1 MDQAMTHWPLLSE
14 ERKTLDGLFQFHRFQ
29 SRFAIRLAV
38 VLCLSFTFVYLTQW
52 PFAYWYPMT
61 VFLMLMP
68 YAEES
73 AARINNRVLGNLLG
87 LLMTA
92 LLLSLF
98 HSLPAYVFLVA
109 LMTCLMYY
117 VPLTSTSMS
126 TYGTCYGMILAIL
139 LVDIRLAIGLRLA
152 YVAMAAVTAWTA
164 NRFLFPITEPGQ
176 VRDSLQTLLETDARM
191 LAELQEMLSS
201 NSSRHSFRQY
211 LIRSNMLTQEMETL
225 LAGSPS
231 TAAHTLLLHLLPLQR
246 KLSTE
251 LELLAS
257 YVHDHPGRFLP
268 EQRGELRTLF
278 SSLQKT
284 LQALEQG
291 SSPAPVPAPLPSL
304 SKEQVY
310 FHTLLVQLRGDPGK
324 TPGPFCSAALL
335 APREPVLSPVPT
347 EKAVP
352 LDKRPGSS
360 KKPGRLLRSFLRQY
374 STVEIPVGQRH
385 PRGPFPAHGP
395 GDLHLIPFLP
405 SPTCLLRQKHR
416 HCHLLSKLRD
426 LSLLQQNVRPPRL
439 IPRQRADPPCHREHR
454 GFYIVG
460 RI

>member
-1 MDQAMTHWPLLSE
+1 M
-14 ERKTLDGLFQFHRFQ
+14 
-29 SRFAIRLAV
+29 
-38 VLCLSFTFVYLTQW
+38 YLTQW

-310 FHTLLVQLRGDPGK
+310 FHTLLSNCVETLEDTR
-324 TPGPFCSAALL
+324 ALL
-335 APREPVLSPVPT
+335 LCRFACAER
-347 EKAVP
+347 A
-352 LDKRPGSS
+352 G
-360 KKPGRLLRSFLRQY
+360 
-374 STVEIPVGQRH
+374 
-385 PRGPFPAHGP
+385 
-395 GDLHLIPFLP
+395 LI
-405 SPTCLLRQKHR
+405 SCSH
-416 HCHLLSKLRD
+416 
-426 LSLLQQNVRPPRL
+426 
-439 IPRQRADPPCHREHR
+439 
-454 GFYIVG
+454 
-460 RI
+460 

>member
-1 MDQAMTHWPLLSE
+1 M
-14 ERKTLDGLFQFHRFQ
+14 
-29 SRFAIRLAV
+29 
-38 VLCLSFTFVYLTQW
+38 
-52 PFAYWYPMT
+52 
-61 VFLMLMP
+61 
-68 YAEES
+68 
-73 AARINNRVLGNLLG
+73 
-87 LLMTA
+87 
-92 LLLSLF
+92 
-98 HSLPAYVFLVA
+98 
-109 LMTCLMYY
+109 
-117 VPLTSTSMS
+117 
-126 TYGTCYGMILAIL
+126 
-139 LVDIRLAIGLRLA
+139 DIRLAIGLRLA

-201 NSSRHSFRQY
+201 NSSRYSFRQY

-310 FHTLLVQLRGDPGK
+310 FHTLLSNCVETLEDTR
-324 TPGPFCSAALL
+324 ALL
-335 APREPVLSPVPT
+335 LCRFACAER
-347 EKAVP
+347 A
-352 LDKRPGSS
+352 G
-360 KKPGRLLRSFLRQY
+360 
-374 STVEIPVGQRH
+374 
-385 PRGPFPAHGP
+385 
-395 GDLHLIPFLP
+395 LI
-405 SPTCLLRQKHR
+405 SCSH
-416 HCHLLSKLRD
+416 
-426 LSLLQQNVRPPRL
+426 
-439 IPRQRADPPCHREHR
+439 
-454 GFYIVG
+454 
-460 RI
+460 

>member
-1 MDQAMTHWPLLSE
+1 MTHWPLLSE

-152 YVAMAAVTAWTA
+152 YVAMAAGQPPNPVGNRRPDAGGTAG
-164 NRFLFPITEPGQ
+164 N
-176 VRDSLQTLLETDARM
+176 
-191 LAELQEMLSS
+191 
-201 NSSRHSFRQY
+201 
-211 LIRSNMLTQEMETL
+211 
-225 LAGSPS
+225 
-231 TAAHTLLLHLLPLQR
+231 
-246 KLSTE
+246 
-251 LELLAS
+251 
-257 YVHDHPGRFLP
+257 
-268 EQRGELRTLF
+268 
-278 SSLQKT
+278 
-284 LQALEQG
+284 
-291 SSPAPVPAPLPSL
+291 
-304 SKEQVY
+304 
-310 FHTLLVQLRGDPGK
+310 
-324 TPGPFCSAALL
+324 ALL
-335 APREPVLSPVPT
+335 QQQPALLSPVSDSEQYAHPRNGD
-347 EKAVP
+347 P
-352 LDKRPGSS
+352 PGG
-360 KKPGRLLRSFLRQY
+360 KPQY
-374 STVEIPVGQRH
+374 SGPH
-385 PRGPFPAHGP
+385 P
-395 GDLHLIPFLP
+395 P
-405 SPTCLLRQKHR
+405 SP
-416 HCHLLSKLRD
+416 SA
-426 LSLLQQNVRPPRL
+426 PPS
-439 IPRQRADPPCHREHR
+439 A
-454 GFYIVG
+454 
-460 RI
+460 

>member
-1 MDQAMTHWPLLSE
+1 M

-139 LVDIRLAIGLRLA
+139 LVDIRLAIGPSAGLCGHGGGDRLDRQPLPLSHHRTWPSA
-152 YVAMAAVTAWTA
+152 GQPPNPVGNRRPDAGGTAGNA
-164 NRFLFPITEPGQ
+164 LLQQQPALLSPVSDSEQYAHPRNGDPPG
-176 VRDSLQTLLETDARM
+176 
-191 LAELQEMLSS
+191 
-201 NSSRHSFRQY
+201 
-211 LIRSNMLTQEMETL
+211 
-225 LAGSPS
+225 GKPS

-310 FHTLLVQLRGDPGK
+310 FHTLLSNCVETLEDTR
-324 TPGPFCSAALL
+324 ALL
-335 APREPVLSPVPT
+335 LCRFACAER
-347 EKAVP
+347 A
-352 LDKRPGSS
+352 G
-360 KKPGRLLRSFLRQY
+360 
-374 STVEIPVGQRH
+374 
-385 PRGPFPAHGP
+385 
-395 GDLHLIPFLP
+395 LI
-405 SPTCLLRQKHR
+405 SCSH
-416 HCHLLSKLRD
+416 
-426 LSLLQQNVRPPRL
+426 
-439 IPRQRADPPCHREHR
+439 
-454 GFYIVG
+454 
-460 RI
+460 